1 MMLCSIFGEKIITP
15 ASNSEKRRGGGVIYY
30 ESMNYEV
37 DGWRAIQL

>member
-15 ASNSEKRRGGGVIYY
+15 ASNSEKRRGGVIYY